1 MPKIVNRSNDK
12 KRNDFTELLEM
23 RVKRALKSLHLL
35 YELSNK
41 DKYSWSMDDITSAR
55 TAIIRQIDA
64 VFAHYENESRYS
76 KEFSVNKEGE

>member
-1 MPKIVNRSNDK
+1 MPKIVNRSDDK

-23 RVKRALKSLHLL
+23 RVKRA
-35 YELSNK
+35 
-41 DKYSWSMDDITSAR
+41 SAR